1 MEKEQQEP
9 LRVCDCMK
17 VPNESK
23 DIGLFVKGECVPPQY
38 KG

>member
-1 MEKEQQEP
+1 MEKEQQEI

-17 VPNESK
+17 VHEESK
-23 DIGLFVKGECVPPQY
+23 DIGLFVKAECVPPQY